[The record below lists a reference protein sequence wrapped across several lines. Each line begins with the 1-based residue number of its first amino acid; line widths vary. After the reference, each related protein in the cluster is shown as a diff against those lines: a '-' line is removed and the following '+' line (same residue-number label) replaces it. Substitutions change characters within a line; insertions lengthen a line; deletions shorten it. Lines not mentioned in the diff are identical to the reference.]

1 MSSFKA
7 AGSGLQY
14 SLLAAIIL
22 CGGIFK
28 TMEYDRLGKT
38 NLLISRVAF
47 GALKLTETGNS
58 VDEEENAGLIVRKAY
73 ENGINFFDTSRKNPD
88 SEKLLGDALYDIRR
102 NVFLSTA
109 TASKTPS
116 DIKEDLET
124 SLMTLHCDQVDLY
137 QFETE
142 NFLPLPDGG
151 DKIYNTLVKLR
162 DDGKIAHFG
171 IITTNF
177 DLAKKAVE
185 SDLYETL
192 QFPFSMLSSDDT
204 IELVKLCEE
213 HDVGFIA
220 MQPLCGGVVENIPL
234 AFGFLHQY
242 ENVIP
247 IWGVR
252 TQEEMDQILYFNEHP
267 PVIDD
272 KFAEDVEKIRCF
284 FN

>member
-1 MSSFKA
+1 
-7 AGSGLQY
+7 
-14 SLLAAIIL
+14 
-22 CGGIFK
+22 
-28 TMEYDRLGKT
+28 MEYVRLGRT

-47 GALKLTETGNS
+47 GALKLSDAVASANG
-58 VDEEENAGLIVRKAY
+58 DEESAALLVRKAY
-73 ENGINFFDTSRKNPD
+73 DNGINFFDTSRKNPD

-102 NVFLSTA
+102 NVFLSTT
-109 TASKTPS
+109 TASKTSS
-116 DIKEDLET
+116 DIIEDLET
-124 SLMTLHCDQVDLY
+124 SLMTLHCDRVDLF
-137 QFETE
+137 QLEIE
-142 NFLPLPDGG
+142 NFLPLPIGA
-151 DKIYNTLVKLR
+151 DKIYDTLVNLKER
-162 DDGKIAHFG
+162 GKIAHFG
-171 IITTNF
+171 IVTTNF
-177 DLAKKAVE
+177 ELAKKAVE
-185 SDLYETL
+185 SNLYETL

-234 AFGFLHQY
+234 AFGFLHQF

-267 PVIDD
+267 PVIDE
-272 KFAEDVEKIRCF
+272 KFHEDVEKIRCF

>member
-1 MSSFKA
+1 
-7 AGSGLQY
+7 
-14 SLLAAIIL
+14 
-22 CGGIFK
+22 
-28 TMEYDRLGKT
+28 MEYVRLGKT

-47 GALKLTETGNS
+47 GALRLTSNGD
-58 VDEEENAGLIVRKAY
+58 VEESAAVVRSAY
-73 ENGINFFDTSRKNPD
+73 ENGINFFDTSRKNPE

-102 NVFLSTA
+102 NIFIST
-109 TASKTPS
+109 TTDSKTS
-116 DIKEDLET
+116 SEIKEDLET
-124 SLMTLHCDQVDLY
+124 SLMTLHCDRVDLY
-137 QFETE
+137 QIEIE
-142 NFLPLPDGG
+142 NFVPLPKGG
-151 DKIYNTLVKLR
+151 DKIYDTLVSLR
-162 DDGKIAHFG
+162 ENGKIAHFG
-171 IITTNF
+171 IVTTNL
-177 DLAKKAVE
+177 DVAKKAVE

-234 AFGFLHQY
+234 AFGFLHQF

-247 IWGVR
+247 IWGVK